1 VAVLD
6 AVESAGRYIAAIH
19 SFPSPANLT
28 ISFTRIPKFSSVPH
42 RVPDLPAES
51 VPFDP
56 GYLPGSPTRARS
68 RLARSNLNCK
78 LRRLRCSCSLLLHR
92 VHCPYD
98 YAC

>member
-1 VAVLD
+1 MAVLD

-42 RVPDLPAES
+42 RVPDLPAEG

-56 GYLPGSPTRARS
+56 GYVPGSHTRTFPSGSFQFELQAAAPT
-68 RLARSNLNCK
+68 
-78 LRRLRCSCSLLLHR
+78 LLLQPVASSR
-92 VHCPYD
+92 
-98 YAC
+98 ALSI